1 MRSVR
6 TCFVFS
12 LFLCSIFLSINGVTA
27 ADAQQSGGLE
37 IDQPEISIPEELGD
51 AMAREAVRVR
61 EQLEQQAR
69 SMFER
74 DPLGWGW
81 QTIDYLHKWVLS
93 LPLQIPTFMK
103 TVMEQSR
110 VLGFIGSIV
119 MLTFLVAVFYSLF
132 GQKKILARIESA
144 LEPISVKLPHAVYPF
159 FDSAVRIIGAALFP
173 LVLLVLYLFINALID
188 YQAPWFQLA
197 GRLLGL
203 WACGALIINLL
214 REVLT
219 RELFKVTNGH
229 GKTIFRLTH
238 LAVLYAISGVALFWT
253 AKVYE
258 LRPDALALLKF
269 AVSISIVF
277 VLFSLHLKKKAMLSL
292 LPRLPYKS
300 YAAFVRLFSRYYFPL
315 IFCLLFV
322 ALLWCIGYRRL
333 GGTVLINVW
342 TAGAAYLTIMLIFHL
357 FQDSLSTWHKKAPP
371 DDETAQFL
379 YRSIRSVLV
388 YTTALATVM
397 ILFNLM
403 GLLSPL
409 QQLISFPV
417 FQLGQTTITCWT
429 ILKAT
434 LILIAFIFFSRLL
447 QAYLDYKV
455 YPTMGVDPGLGY
467 ALNTFLKYFI
477 VVVGF
482 LASLMVMGVDLRFLL
497 VFAGAIGIGIGLGL
511 QNMATNV
518 ISGFTIIFG
527 GKIRKGDWIEVGNTM
542 GIVTDIYLGATK
554 VRTRDNI
561 EYLIP
566 NSDFISHTVVNFSLS
581 SPLIRLEL
589 PVGVSYDD
597 DPRLVEQILLNVA
610 RQEELVANYRE
621 PGVRFTEYGDSSI
634 NFILLFWIDVRHTA
648 RRRVK
653 SVLYFKIFDEFK
665 NAGIEIPFPQRDV
678 NLRSDNLV
686 MQSCSANGRS
696 EYPECVKGTM
706 TQVSIEEQDRLK
718 PAVGNG
724 A

>member
-1 MRSVR
+1 MKSVR
-6 TCFVFS
+6 TFFVFS
-12 LFLCSIFLSINGVTA
+12 VLLCSVFLSFNNVTA
-27 ADAQQSGGLE
+27 ANAKQSSGLD
-37 IDQPEISIPEELGD
+37 IDQPAISIPEELGD
-51 AMAREAVRVR
+51 AMAREAVRVK

-74 DPLGWGW
+74 EPLGWGW
-81 QTIDYLHKWVLS
+81 QTIDYLHKWILT

-110 VLGFIGSIV
+110 VLGFVGSIV

-132 GQKKILARIESA
+132 GQKKILVSIESA
-144 LEPISVKLPHAVYPF
+144 LEPISVKLPQAVYPF
-159 FDSAVRIIGAALFP
+159 FDSAVRIIAAALFP
-173 LVLLVLYLFINALID
+173 LVLLILYLFINALID
-188 YQAPWFQLA
+188 YQAPWFQLT

-219 RELFKVTNGH
+219 RGLFEVTNGH
-229 GKTIFRLTH
+229 GKTIFHLTH
-238 LAVLYAISGVALFWT
+238 LAVLYAIFGVALFWT

-277 VLFSLHLKKKAMLSL
+277 VLFFLHLKKKAMLSL
-292 LPRLPYKS
+292 IPRLPYKS
-300 YAAFVRLFSRYYFPL
+300 YVVFMRLFSRYYFPL
-315 IFCLLFV
+315 IFCLLFI
-322 ALLWCIGYRRL
+322 ALLWCFGYRRL

-342 TAGAAYLTIMLIFHL
+342 TAGAAYLTIMLIFHI
-357 FQDSLSTWHKKAPP
+357 FQDSLSTWHKKTPA

-379 YRSIRSVLV
+379 YRSIRGVLV
-388 YTTALATVM
+388 YTTVIATVM
-397 ILFNLM
+397 ILFNLT
-403 GLLSPL
+403 GLLNPL

-417 FQLGQTTITCWT
+417 FQLGQTTIACWT
-429 ILKAT
+429 ILKAI

-455 YPTMGVDPGLGY
+455 YPAMGVDPGLGY
-467 ALNTFLKYFI
+467 ALNTFLKYLV

-482 LASLMVMGVDLRFLL
+482 LASLTVMGVDLRFLL

-527 GKIRKGDWIEVGNTM
+527 GKIRKGDWIEVENTM
-542 GIVTDIYLGATK
+542 GIVTDIYLRATK

-581 SPLIRLEL
+581 SPFIRLEL
-589 PVGVSYDD
+589 PVGVSYND
-597 DPRLVEQILLNVA
+597 DPRQVEQILLSVA
-610 RQEELVANYRE
+610 RQEEMVADYRK
-621 PGVRFTEYGDSSI
+621 PSVRFTEYGDSSI
-634 NFILLFWIDVRHTA
+634 NFILLFWIDVRQTA
-648 RRRVK
+648 RRRVN
-653 SVLYFKIFDEFK
+653 SVLYFKIFDQFK
-665 NAGIEIPFPQRDV
+665 KAGIEIPFPQRDV

-686 MQSCSANGRS
+686 TQSCLSEGRS
-696 EYPECVKGTM
+696 EYPECAQEMM
-706 TQVSIEEQDRLK
+706 TQVSIGQQDRLK
-718 PAVGNG
+718 PAVRNSS
-724 A
+724 